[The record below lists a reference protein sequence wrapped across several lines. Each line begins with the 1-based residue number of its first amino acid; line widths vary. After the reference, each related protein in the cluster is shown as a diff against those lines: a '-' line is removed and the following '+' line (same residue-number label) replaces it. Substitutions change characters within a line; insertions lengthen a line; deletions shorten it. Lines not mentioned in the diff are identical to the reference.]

1 MEICDGI
8 GKEQT
13 EIEERPAKETW
24 QPPDERKNWPKERED
39 RKRYF
44 EANFKYGSTTVLK
57 HNGAFF
63 FRGDIR
69 HCGCESIFFNAR
81 KIKSMMQAN
90 GQTLGHMNYNDPP
103 IFSSKWD
110 WEREEKER
118 KQICQD
124 DLYKFVGDEIVAADL
139 IGAEPIA
146 HIYKDESSAPD
157 VAAEPVVQKDRA
169 IETPAR
175 W

>member
-1 MEICDGI
+1 LSEGSDS
-8 GKEQT
+8 KES
-13 EIEERPAKETW
+13 EIEQRAG
-24 QPPDERKNWPKERED
+24 DEGLRLQDSQVNLLRDRED

-57 HNGAFF
+57 HHGEFF

-69 HCGCESIFFNAR
+69 HCGCENIFFNAR

-90 GQTLGHMNYNDPP
+90 GQSMGHMNYNDPP
-103 IFSSKWD
+103 TFFSKWD
-110 WEREEKER
+110 CEREERER

-124 DLYKFVGDEIVAADL
+124 DLYKFVGDEIVVADL
-139 IGAEPIA
+139 IAAEPIG
-146 HIYKDESSAPD
+146 HIYRDEPSASER
-157 VAAEPVVQKDRA
+157 AAEPVAQKDAA
-169 IETPAR
+169 IDTSAE